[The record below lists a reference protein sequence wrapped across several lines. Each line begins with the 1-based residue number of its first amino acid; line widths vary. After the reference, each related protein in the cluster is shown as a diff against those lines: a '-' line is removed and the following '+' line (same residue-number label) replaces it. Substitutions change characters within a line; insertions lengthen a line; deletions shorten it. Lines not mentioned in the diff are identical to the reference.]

1 MAILP
6 SHFPQLGSRRSKE
19 ITYLDYHVKLYSTI
33 NFQTV
38 QAFDLVI
45 VKVVKKKKTHLSAK
59 KKTLL
64 KKITN

>member
-6 SHFPQLGSRRSKE
+6 SHFPQLGSRSQKE

-38 QAFDLVI
+38 
-45 VKVVKKKKTHLSAK
+45 
-59 KKTLL
+59 
-64 KKITN
+64 